1 MSTPSKESQTY
12 LQACL
17 KAERSALDLAMQQLK
32 ESQDECKRLLQN
44 SAPSEL
50 TDRALAAEDVF
61 VRLRAAAIG
70 LPPLHEYVHMT
81 AEQRQ
86 RAVED
91 MFASARNEDWEVVSD
106 SSE

>member
-1 MSTPSKESQTY
+1 MSTPSKESQAY

-32 ESQDECKRLLQN
+32 ESQEECKRLLQRA
-44 SAPSEL
+44 APCKTEK
-50 TDRALAAEDVF
+50 RALAADDVF
-61 VRLRAAAIG
+61 ARLRAAVG
-70 LPPLHEYVHMT
+70 GFPPLHEYVCMS

-86 RAVED
+86 RAVEQ
-91 MFASARNEDWEVVSD
+91 MFASARNEEWEVMSN